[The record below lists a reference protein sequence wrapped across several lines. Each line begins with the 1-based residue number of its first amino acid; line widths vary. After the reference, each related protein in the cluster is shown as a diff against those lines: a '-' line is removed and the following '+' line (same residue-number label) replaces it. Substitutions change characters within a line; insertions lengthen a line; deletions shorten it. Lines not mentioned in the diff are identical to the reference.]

1 MKASIIIWGTG
12 ERTNIYL
19 RHQYFNECEIK
30 GFIDSNKYG
39 TMFYGKQVWNPLELP
54 ELMKDTDY
62 LVVANYFIGDIFS
75 QCLNLGIDR
84 EKIIFTDWIVEP
96 FITADK
102 EKILS
107 LEPKLKQDLEMN
119 RYKLVEMNEKDEL
132 DGKRQIGKG
141 KFGHVSYMR
150 DYFRYRSFEYM
161 SELLEEDDV
170 PGALAE
176 FGVFR
181 GEFSALINQ
190 KFPKRKLYLFDTF
203 EGFDK
208 QEMTRESEMGRC
220 NERFAQF
227 HADTSVERMIG
238 NLPSPEMAIVCKGIF
253 PDSVNADVEKERFAF
268 VSIDVDFEDSI
279 YAGLDFFY
287 PRLSDGGVI
296 FLHDYN
302 SAFLGGVKNAVKK
315 YETNIGSKL
324 KKVPFADRAGTLVI
338 VK

>member
-1 MKASIIIWGTG
+1 MKASIIIWGIG

-19 RHQYFNECEIK
+19 RNQYFKDCEIK
-30 GFIDSNKYG
+30 GFIDSKKYG
-39 TMFYGKQVWNPLELP
+39 TLFHGKKVWNPIELP

-62 LVVANYFIGDIFS
+62 LVIANYFIGEIFS

-84 EKIIFTDWIVEP
+84 EKIIFTDWIEEP
-96 FITADK
+96 FIGTDK
-102 EKILS
+102 DQILS
-107 LEPKLKQDLEMN
+107 VEPKLKQDLEMN
-119 RYKLVEMNEKDEL
+119 RYKLIEMNEKDET
-132 DGKRQIGKG
+132 DEKRQIGKG

-161 SELLEEDDV
+161 AELLEEDGV

-190 KFPKRKLYLFDTF
+190 RFPKRKLYLFDTF

-208 QEMTRESEMGRC
+208 QEMARESEMGRC
-220 NERFAQF
+220 DERFAQF

-238 NLPSPEMAIVCKGIF
+238 NLSSPEMAIVCKGFF
-253 PDSVNADVEKERFAF
+253 PDSVNADAEKERYAF

-279 YAGLDFFY
+279 YAGLEFFY

-302 SAFLGGVKNAVKK
+302 SAFLGGVKNALKR
-315 YETNIGSKL
+315 YETKIGNKL
-324 KKVPFADRAGTLVI
+324 RKVPFADRAGTLVI